1 MIKDIDSNVRGRIPE
16 RVPSLCMERKYM
28 KLIQATTP
36 YHWLRFCLLYRRAF
50 PRSERKP
57 VSIIRKMQKKGTTDV
72 WYLEQDGRFA
82 GLAAT
87 INGEN
92 IILVDYLAI
101 DDKRRGH
108 GDGSKALKKLR
119 QQYAGKGVFVE
130 IECLYEDADNYEER
144 HRRKQFYLRNGMME
158 MHTTAKLFGVDME
171 LLGYDCQL
179 SYEEYREFY
188 QANYGEW
195 AASHIT
201 PAGK

>member
-1 MIKDIDSNVRGRIPE
+1 
-16 RVPSLCMERKYM
+16 M
-28 KLIQATTP
+28 KLIQVTTP
-36 YHWLRFCLLYRRAF
+36 YQWLRFGLLYHRSF

-57 VSIIRKMQKKGTTDV
+57 LAMIRKMQKQGVTDV
-72 WYLEQDGRFA
+72 WYMEEEGQFV

-87 INGEN
+87 INSPE

-101 DDKRRGH
+101 HDKCRGK
-108 GDGSKALKKLR
+108 GSGSEALKQLR
-119 QQYAGKGVFVE
+119 RQYAGKGVFVE

-144 HRRKQFYLRNGMME
+144 RRRKQFYLRNGMTE

-188 QANYGEW
+188 RANYGEW

-201 PAGK
+201 PAGE